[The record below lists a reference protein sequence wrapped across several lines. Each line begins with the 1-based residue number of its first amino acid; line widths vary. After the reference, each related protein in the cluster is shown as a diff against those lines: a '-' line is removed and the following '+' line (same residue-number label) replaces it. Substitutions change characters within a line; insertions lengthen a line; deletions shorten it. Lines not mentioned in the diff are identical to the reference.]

1 MSPPTQ
7 DPARTARSP
16 RETRTFSGDFK
27 RFFGRGLAILLPSIL
42 TLWILWQAFGFVFS
56 HVAAPINRGLRA
68 AVVAVA
74 PLVTPK
80 ASQPEWLLVSDEEV
94 LRRID
99 PQTAAAL
106 SPTKFEDLRRQIRHD
121 IRVERVQ
128 TFWDDHWYLAGT
140 GLVVAIILIYLA
152 GVLLGGLIGRRTYAR
167 LEALIGRIPGFKQIY
182 PHIKQLVD
190 LVMGDKPLA
199 FKRVVII
206 EYPRKGIWSV
216 GLVTG
221 ASMKAIGDQAGQPCV
236 TVFIPHSP
244 APFTGFAVCVPESD
258 VIDLPL
264 SIDEAIRYVLTSG
277 VLIPESQ
284 ATAIPDPAIGE
295 LRRQIA
301 AEDAD
306 AARIAAVSGRPPA
319 GPAQR
324 H

>member
-1 MSPPTQ
+1 MHPPT
-7 DPARTARSP
+7 PAPPRTARTP
-16 RETRTFSGDFK
+16 RETRTFSTDFK

-56 HVAAPINRGLRA
+56 HVAAPINRGLRTA
-68 AVVAVA
+68 IVGVV
-74 PLVTPK
+74 PLVLPES
-80 ASQPEWLLVSDEEV
+80 SQPAWSRVPDDEV

-99 PQTAAAL
+99 PAATLTPWRLDELKAQTRH
-106 SPTKFEDLRRQIRHD
+106 EIRR
-121 IRVERVQ
+121 ENFLA
-128 TFWDDHWYLAGT
+128 FWEDHWYLGGT
-140 GLVVAIILIYLA
+140 GLAVAIILIYLA

-167 LEALIGRIPGFKQIY
+167 LESLIGRIPGFKQIY

-190 LVMGDKPLA
+190 LVIGDRPLA

-221 ASMKAIGDQAGQPCV
+221 ASMRTIGDQAGQPCV

-244 APFTGFAVCVPESD
+244 APFTGFAVAVPESD

-284 ATAIPDPAIGE
+284 VTAPPDPAIGE

-301 AEDAD
+301 AEAL
-306 AARIAAVSGRPPA
+306 ASRAGPS
-319 GPAQR
+319 GPAQG